1 MGEVH
6 QFALL
11 GVVFFPVTADRK
23 HDPRR
28 LVDGD
33 DVGPRYAVGIGEG
46 LRQVDVH
53 VHLQERATGVVLVS
67 LLLTSQL
74 GVLLLDVRQVFLG
87 IRQLDVAVEAHN
99 LQLTD
104 LVVRFLHHMREARA
118 DAEVRGTIRHHEVLS
133 GDENRRRTLQNGVII
148 GLFEGRTRQRQP
160 EQHQLQL
167 VAILGHLL
175 SDEVVHLVLDAV
187 GLICLLRRQF
197 THDFSADRPAG
208 GHQLAHCLRLEPHH
222 GLCQHRVVHPGG
234 PCPRLRA
241 VLDLHTQQIKAGDVG

>member
-46 LRQVDVH
+46 LWQVDVH

-99 LQLTD
+99 L
-104 LVVRFLHHMREARA
+104 
-118 DAEVRGTIRHHEVLS
+118 
-133 GDENRRRTLQNGVII
+133 
-148 GLFEGRTRQRQP
+148 
-160 EQHQLQL
+160 
-167 VAILGHLL
+167 
-175 SDEVVHLVLDAV
+175 
-187 GLICLLRRQF
+187 
-197 THDFSADRPAG
+197 
-208 GHQLAHCLRLEPHH
+208 
-222 GLCQHRVVHPGG
+222 
-234 PCPRLRA
+234 
-241 VLDLHTQQIKAGDVG
+241 